1 MKKLAIVIGEPE
13 SINSEIIAKSW
24 SKLDKISK
32 KKIFLI
38 GNYELL
44 KKQLKIIKKKLPL
57 EKIKN
62 IKFLSN
68 NNKLQIIDI
77 PLKFKKP
84 FSFKNNESRRY
95 ILNSLDLAHKLAFSK
110 KILGFI
116 NCPINKRKV
125 FKNSNQGV
133 TEYLSKKHK
142 KQNNEVMFLY
152 NKDISVVPLTTHI
165 SLKYVSKKISK
176 QLILTKVNILNKY
189 YKKILKKKPK
199 IAILGLNPH
208 NSEFKSNSEEKKI
221 IIPAIKILKK
231 KINISGPFSA
241 DTIFLNTKYF
251 DVIVGMYHDQ
261 ILPSFKSLNNFKAI
275 NLTFGLNYL
284 RGSPDHGT
292 AEDLIKKNKAN
303 SQSLEECIKFILRK
317 SNVKL

>member
-1 MKKLAIVIGEPE
+1 MKKLAIVTGEPE
-13 SINSEIIAKSW
+13 SINSEIIAKAW

-38 GNYELL
+38 GNYTLF

-57 EKIKN
+57 EKLNSIKS
-62 IKFLSN
+62 LSN
-68 NNKLQIIDI
+68 KNKLQILDI

-84 FSFKNNESRRY
+84 FSIKNDDTRRY
-95 ILNSLDLAHKLAFSK
+95 ILSSLDLAHKLASSK
-110 KILGFI
+110 KILGII

-125 FKNSNQGV
+125 FRNSSQGV
-133 TEYLSKKHK
+133 TEYLSKKQK
-142 KQNNEVMFLY
+142 IQNNEVMFLY
-152 NKDISVVPLTTHI
+152 NKNISVVPLTTHI
-165 SLKYVSKKISK
+165 SLKYVSKRISK
-176 QLILTKVNILNKY
+176 RLILNKINILNNY
-189 YKKILKKKPK
+189 YKKIFKKKPK

-208 NSEFKSNSEEKKI
+208 NGEFKSNSEEKTI
-221 IIPAIKILKK
+221 IIPAIKILRR

-241 DTIFLNTKYF
+241 DTIFLNIKCF
-251 DVIVGMYHDQ
+251 DIIVGMYHDQ
-261 ILPSFKSLNNFKAI
+261 ILPPFKSLNNFNAI

-292 AEDLIKKNKAN
+292 AKDLIRKNKAN
-303 SQSLEECIKFILRK
+303 SKSLEESIKFILRK

>member
-1 MKKLAIVIGEPE
+1 M
-13 SINSEIIAKSW
+13 
-24 SKLDKISK
+24 
-32 KKIFLI
+32 
-38 GNYELL
+38 
-44 KKQLKIIKKKLPL
+44 
-57 EKIKN
+57 
-62 IKFLSN
+62 
-68 NNKLQIIDI
+68 
-77 PLKFKKP
+77 
-84 FSFKNNESRRY
+84 
-95 ILNSLDLAHKLAFSK
+95 
-110 KILGFI
+110 
-116 NCPINKRKV
+116 
-125 FKNSNQGV
+125 
-133 TEYLSKKHK
+133 
-142 KQNNEVMFLY
+142 
-152 NKDISVVPLTTHI
+152 
-165 SLKYVSKKISK
+165 
-176 QLILTKVNILNKY
+176 TKVNILNEY